1 MRLEFEDDELRRL
14 AAGEIQDVKRW
25 PPAVTKMFHRR
36 IQFLAGAAD
45 DRDLRAMKSLHLEQL
60 KGNRWRGHSSIR
72 LDQQYR
78 LILRFYTDSQGR
90 VTVIVDGLDYHKG

>member
-1 MRLEFEDDELRRL
+1 MAWAL
-14 AAGEIQDVKRW
+14 V
-25 PPAVTKMFHRR
+25 
-36 IQFLAGAAD
+36 
-45 DRDLRAMKSLHLEQL
+45 
-60 KGNRWRGHSSIR
+60 IR